1 MYIYKHGNYMISID
15 WLQAYCI
22 GGVVQ
27 AGEYSSS
34 IGKLTVEL
42 QEGGTANF
50 LRRSLIYWNGV
61 EVATLLQCPKMAA
74 LDRLLTELKL
84 HNRILY
90 TSQPVRI
97 MKAIIEG
104 IHVTYKGIARL
115 DLACDCNTLAGGR
128 SVESLISNFVHLLP
142 REVGH
147 IVRKGSARYNLHG
160 NNHRKAHIRHESI
173 KFGSPQAD
181 VVPYIYNKSL
191 ELLEVKDKPWIR
203 EAWKAAGLVHLVDT
217 EGLQQLSKKEL
228 EMRLNDA
235 GVSEFVRSG
244 VWRFEISIKAHGK
257 DLLNLET
264 GEIFKMGLDE
274 ISTAEKIE
282 DLFASYCKKFFAF
295 RECVGGERV
304 RDYREVVLFEFEG
317 KRSYR
322 QVSIPTTGETGRFDA
337 SVANYLTRIVRTY
350 SDLASPVAAGICEA
364 RDLISAIAGAKMYKL
379 KEKRFNDY
387 LNELYCTAFFED
399 LAKEVTSIPFN
410 MAESLDEYREWLAS
424 HSEQSSMN

>member
-1 MYIYKHGNYMISID
+1 MYIYKHGNYMLSID

-22 GGVVQ
+22 GGVVV
-27 AGEYSSS
+27 AGVYTSS
-34 IGKLTVEL
+34 IGNLTVEL

-50 LRRSLIYWNGV
+50 SRRSLIYWNGV
-61 EVATLLQCPKMAA
+61 EVATLLQCPKMSA

-84 HNRILY
+84 HNRVLY

-97 MKAIIEG
+97 MKAIIEA
-104 IHVTYKGIARL
+104 IHITYKGIARI

-128 SVESLISNFVHLLP
+128 SVESLIANFVHLMP

-147 IVRKGSARYNLHG
+147 VIRKGSARYTLHG
-160 NNHRKAHIRHESI
+160 NNHRKANIRHESI

-191 ELLEVKDKPWIR
+191 ELLEVHDKPWIR
-203 EAWKAAGLVHLVDT
+203 QAWKEAGLVHLVDI

-228 EMRLNDA
+228 EMRLNDS
-235 GVSEFVRSG
+235 GVSEYIRSG

-257 DLLNLET
+257 DLLNLES

-274 ISTAEKIE
+274 VSTAEKIE
-282 DLFASYCKKFFAF
+282 EIFVSYCKKFFAF
-295 RECVGGERV
+295 RECTSGERV
-304 RDYREVVLFEFEG
+304 RDYKDITLFEFD
-317 KRSYR
+317 KKMSYR
-322 QVSIPTTGETGRFDA
+322 QISIPTTGETGRFDA

-350 SDLASPVAAGICEA
+350 SDLASPVAAGVCEA

-379 KEKRFNDY
+379 KEQRFNDF
-387 LNELYCTAFFED
+387 LNELYCTNYYEA
-399 LAKEVTSIPFN
+399 LMKEAINIPFS
-410 MAESLDEYREWLAS
+410 MAENLNDYREWLNHN
-424 HSEQSSMN
+424 HSEHSK